1 MGKSIVSIAK
11 GEDVQELVH
20 EVLAPLGGAGA
31 LVRPKSTVVIKPN
44 AGHAAPAESSVNT
57 NPELVAAVIREIRK
71 AEPKEIIV
79 AEAAAIGCDTME
91 CLEAC
96 GIGGDSDSLETM
108 AAQLAELRRRLA
120 RVETAFELLAKR
132 RICALMTDVDALER
146 HVLGRDVT
154 TADLKKAGMR
164 AMGMDRK

>member
-1 MGKSIVSIAK
+1 MTEQKDSCGCTGATCEGCQS
-11 GEDVQELVH
+11 
-20 EVLAPLGGAGA
+20 LA
-31 LVRPKSTVVIKPN
+31 
-44 AGHAAPAESSVNT
+44 
-57 NPELVAAVIREIRK
+57 
-71 AEPKEIIV
+71 
-79 AEAAAIGCDTME
+79 E